1 MSSFFDSDIIQEELK
16 EINKLQEEIY
26 GSILTFGTMDRE
38 TKLEHIEKLQVLL
51 EKQRVMYTRLSL
63 SDDPEA
69 VEMKENLRKSV
80 ALMGF
85 PPETDMNILFSSMNK
100 TIESLKQ
107 YIDRWGNFCYTI
119 RVIPRIQ
126 FIRGNPNVFCWP

>member
-1 MSSFFDSDIIQEELK
+1 MSNFFDSDIIQEELK
-16 EINKLQEEIY
+16 EINKLQEDIY
-26 GSILTFGTMDRE
+26 GSILTFGGMPRE
-38 TKLEHIEKLQVLL
+38 TKLEHIEKLTLLL

-85 PPETDMNILFSSMNK
+85 PPETDMSLLFNSMNQ
-100 TIESLKQ
+100 TIESLKK
-107 YIDRWGNFCYTI
+107 YLDD
-119 RVIPRIQ
+119 
-126 FIRGNPNVFCWP
+126 

>member
-26 GSILTFGTMDRE
+26 GSILTFGAMSRE

-85 PPETDMNILFSSMNK
+85 PPETDMGILFSSMDK
-100 TIESLKQ
+100 TIESLKR
-107 YIDRWGNFCYTI
+107 YVDR
-119 RVIPRIQ
+119 
-126 FIRGNPNVFCWP
+126 

>member
-1 MSSFFDSDIIQEELK
+1 MSSFFDSDIIQEELE
-16 EINKLQEEIY
+16 EINRLQEEIY
-26 GSILTFGTMDRE
+26 GSILTFGAMDRE
-38 TKLEHIEKLQVLL
+38 TKLSHVEKLQSLL

-63 SDDPEA
+63 SDDPQA

-85 PPETDMNILFSSMNK
+85 PPETDMQVLFNSMNQ

-107 YIDRWGNFCYTI
+107 YIDG
-119 RVIPRIQ
+119 
-126 FIRGNPNVFCWP
+126 

>member
-1 MSSFFDSDIIQEELK
+1 MSDFFKSDIIQDELT
-16 EINKLQEEIY
+16 EINNLQEEIY
-26 GSILTFGTMDRE
+26 GSILTFGGMDNE
-38 TKLEHIEKLQVLL
+38 TKMEHVEKLQTLL
-51 EKQRVMYTRLSL
+51 EKQRIMYTRLSL

-85 PPETDMNILFSSMNK
+85 PPETDMQVLFDSMRE

-107 YIDRWGNFCYTI
+107 YLDDWGHLCYTI
-119 RVIPRIQ
+119 RVNPPNPINPR
-126 FIRGNPNVFCWP
+126 

>member
-1 MSSFFDSDIIQEELK
+1 MSSFFDSDIIREELQ

-26 GSILTFGTMDRE
+26 GSILTFAIMTRE
-38 TKLEHIEKLQVLL
+38 SKLEHIEKLSLLL
-51 EKQRVMYTRLSL
+51 EKQRIMYTRLSL
-63 SDDPEA
+63 SDDPTA

-85 PPETDMNILFSSMNK
+85 SPETDINLLFNSMNK

-107 YIDRWGNFCYTI
+107 YLD
-119 RVIPRIQ
+119 
-126 FIRGNPNVFCWP
+126 